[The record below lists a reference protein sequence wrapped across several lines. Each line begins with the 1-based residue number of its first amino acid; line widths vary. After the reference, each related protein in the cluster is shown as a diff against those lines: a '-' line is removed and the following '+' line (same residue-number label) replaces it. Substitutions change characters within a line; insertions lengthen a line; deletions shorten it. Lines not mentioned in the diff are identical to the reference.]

1 MGVVIHLLPA
11 VAEVVV
17 EATAVA
23 VVAGF
28 YQLHLIWVACFSTM
42 HIGLL
47 IAGPYLHL
55 GESGALSEWIGGD
68 QEAQGTA
75 GAPSQRGRHL
85 HLHPGGGSAAQLL
98 MS

>member
-23 VVAGF
+23 VVA
-28 YQLHLIWVACFSTM
+28 
-42 HIGLL
+42 
-47 IAGPYLHL
+47 AGPYLHL